1 MHTFEHFTRHPNRSI
16 QGILEDNNISFNTEL
31 IDDMVNVWKIKWGT
45 RLGGKYD
52 SAVYKRVGLGYAN
65 PTIDNSHHLRIS
77 SRPENLSIP
86 PKVVKSIEES
96 EAWKI
101 YATARIDEKLRV

>member
-86 PKVVKSIEES
+86 PKVVKAS
-96 EAWKI
+96 K
-101 YATARIDEKLRV
+101 RVKLEKLRHSAK